1 MIAGA
6 VGLRAKTGRAIAVVL
21 SGSRQEARFVWRGE
35 VSLVD
40 PADAATGEPYHQ
52 VMELPWNEA
61 MVAVQPLVAA
71 IEKVARAAVR
81 NLIAEMKRHGV
92 TIRAAGIVGSTQ
104 RSLDRIGNYHI
115 RAHAAEGILFRR
127 VLEVAGASNRLE
139 CFGISEAE
147 LESAVSR
154 PADATLKEF
163 GRVAGAPWRSD
174 ERLAA
179 SVAWMALD

>member
-21 SGSRQEARFVWRGE
+21 SGSRQDPRFVWRGE

-40 PADAATGEPYHQ
+40 PANPATGEPYHE

-61 MVAVQPLVAA
+61 TVVVQPLVTA
-71 IEKVARAAVR
+71 IEKVAQAVMR
-81 NLIAEMKRHGV
+81 NLILEMKRHGV
-92 TIRAAGIVGSTQ
+92 TIRAAGIVGSAP
-104 RSLDRIGNYHI
+104 RSLDRIGNQHI

-127 VLEVAGASNRLE
+127 VLEVAGVHNHLK
-139 CFGISEAE
+139 CFGVSEAD
-147 LESAVSR
+147 LSK
-154 PADATLKEF
+154 PADAILKEF
-163 GRVAGAPWRSD
+163 GRAAGAPWRTD

-179 SVAWMALD
+179 SVAWIALD